1 MTGRNIARYMRLD
14 RLIPEFK
21 DAVDKGTLAMVAGCG
36 SVLSECEDAE
46 ADPAGGR
53 G

>member
-21 DAVDKGTLAMVAGCG
+21 DAVDKGTLAMVDA
-36 SVLSECEDAE
+36 VDLSYLNHVSEYQTYVVYT
-46 ADPAGGR
+46 
-53 G
+53 